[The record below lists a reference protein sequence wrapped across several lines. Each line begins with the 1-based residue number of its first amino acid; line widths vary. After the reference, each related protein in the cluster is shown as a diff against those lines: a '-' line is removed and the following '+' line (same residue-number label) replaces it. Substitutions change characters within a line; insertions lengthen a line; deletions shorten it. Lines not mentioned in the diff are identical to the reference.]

1 MYNKGPFAHWVPKPV
16 MLLLMMIILFPM
28 MAISGSYTTIASDL
42 YGAMSVY
49 PEYISLAFYAGSV
62 GMGLSIMI
70 MMRVKMRF
78 RSKEIIVVCSLLLAL
93 LSYMC
98 GTTEDPR
105 VLVVCSFLI
114 GFLKM
119 FPMIEI
125 LLPVMF
131 MITPTGDRGKFYSVF
146 YPLSIG
152 FGQLSG
158 YCFSSLV
165 YNGSWERP
173 YILMTGLMLLIT
185 LLSLIFQHNQ
195 RFSFKMP
202 LHQIDW
208 LSLVMLASSY
218 MLLVYF
224 FIFMK
229 QQAWFTSPY
238 ITGSLALSLILF
250 LLLIYRQKFLKR
262 KMIHFECFRHK
273 NVIHGTILL
282 LFMGIYLGSSTAF
295 SQFTLGI
302 LGYNNLINAD
312 INLWMLPGIV
322 MAGIMASFGFKYQW
336 PVKYYIGFGFVCLF
350 LHTLSLYLLIQPQ
363 MDIRYLEY
371 TMIIKGLG
379 MATLFIGIWFYTVL
393 GLSQEKMLGIMAVLI
408 PIRSAISTAVGS
420 ALVGWATYQ
429 GQWQSLSDIS
439 NYLDSGNIQDGMGI
453 YQNINYNAMMA
464 SSKIVLGSLCWLIVP
479 VLIFIFT
486 HSYGNFN
493 IRRII
498 MLRKMVRGNSM
509 KGYKLS

>member
-1 MYNKGPFAHWVPKPV
+1 
-16 MLLLMMIILFPM
+16 
-28 MAISGSYTTIASDL
+28 
-42 YGAMSVY
+42 
-49 PEYISLAFYAGSV
+49 
-62 GMGLSIMI
+62 
-70 MMRVKMRF
+70 
-78 RSKEIIVVCSLLLAL
+78 
-93 LSYMC
+93 
-98 GTTEDPR
+98 
-105 VLVVCSFLI
+105 
-114 GFLKM
+114 
-119 FPMIEI
+119 
-125 LLPVMF
+125 
-131 MITPTGDRGKFYSVF
+131 
-146 YPLSIG
+146 
-152 FGQLSG
+152 
-158 YCFSSLV
+158 
-165 YNGSWERP
+165 
-173 YILMTGLMLLIT
+173 
-185 LLSLIFQHNQ
+185 
-195 RFSFKMP
+195 
-202 LHQIDW
+202 
-208 LSLVMLASSY
+208 
-218 MLLVYF
+218 
-224 FIFMK
+224 
-229 QQAWFTSPY
+229 
-238 ITGSLALSLILF
+238 
-250 LLLIYRQKFLKR
+250 
-262 KMIHFECFRHK
+262 MIHFECFRHK
-273 NVIHGTILL
+273 NVIHGTVLL

-322 MAGIMASFGFKYQW
+322 LAGIMASFGFKYQW
-336 PVKYYIGFGFVCLF
+336 PVKYYISFGFVCLF